1 MKIIDIFEEINRTG
15 KGSTA
20 VVGWGR
26 GMGHK
31 GHMFLA
37 SAVVTKAKETGA
49 DPYFVVSR
57 TVGIDDP
64 IKPEEKLAIYKKVFP
79 SSANIFQVATDEMPD
94 LTRVLRDLNKQGYN
108 KAVVVVGA
116 DQVNALSYV
125 KNYNGKADKAGNIPY
140 NFDSLEVI
148 ARQEVTSDPSSKE
161 EGPRATPMRQVL
173 LDPSKTDAEKFAVWR
188 DAMNPELSD
197 AEVRDLM
204 NKAEQRMKT
213 EFAPK
218 AKKAKK
224 ESTDVEEAKRR
235 KTKKKSKVNRIP
247 YWGYYYGGS
256 SESGSEA
263 GGGDGGESVKEAWSE
278 KYKKS
283 INCNNPKG
291 FSQRAHCAG
300 RTESAGINE
309 VADQPYRY
317 MLTKKTDSGNWY
329 IFETDNGVRMVVSAT
344 LDPLPNGT
352 FSTEIAFSEH
362 DAKSMDL
369 TGKGDAFRIFAT
381 VGAIVKEF
389 LRSGKSNAEITEIYF
404 TGKTKEPSRIKLYD
418 MIAKNINRF
427 LPNFEFKNTVDQG
440 GEKYYHFKKV
450 ATVSESQISENFAD
464 GKGPGKPGDS
474 QRHGIPKG
482 ATIAQLEKAAKAPGR
497 KGQLA
502 RWQLNMRRG
511 KKKVNENVVDVEENK
526 VAEDYKDAAKY
537 AAGAHVGQTRSGGKP
552 YISHPVRVAN
562 LVRKYKDSKELDKL
576 LSAAFLHDTIEDT
589 DTTEEQLR
597 KMFGDLVATLV
608 KELTSDKEKIE
619 KLGKEEYL
627 TQKMINMS
635 SWGLVIK
642 LADRLDNVADIKTA
656 KTPEWRQRY
665 RTETENILTQLE
677 QNRELSGT
685 HKNIIAAIRGKL
697 AEIDESYINEAD
709 EDTVK
714 PLVYLDM
721 DGVLADFFGEWAK
734 LDGKDHYKDI
744 GNTEAALQMVRE
756 HPTFW
761 IDLDVLPGAKQ
772 LIATVIKHYGEYRI
786 CSKQL
791 EGDPRCRAGKIAW
804 IKTHL
809 ADMPPKEIH
818 IVDEKTPFAV
828 DANGNPNILVDDY
841 GKNVVAWKAAGG
853 IAIKYDSNDYNDALK
868 LLVSLSK
875 V

>member
-1 MKIIDIFEEINRTG
+1 MKIIDIFEEITRTG
-15 KGSTA
+15 KGNAA

-26 GMGHK
+26 GMGHR

-94 LTRVLRDLNKQGYN
+94 LTRVLRDLNRQGYD

-148 ARQEVTSDPSSKE
+148 ARQEVTSDPGSQE

-173 LDPSKTDAEKFAVWR
+173 LDPTKTDAEKFTVWR
-188 DAMNPELSD
+188 DAMSPELSD
-197 AEVRDLM
+197 AEVRELM

-213 EFAPK
+213 EFAS
-218 AKKAKK
+218 KKKVK
-224 ESTDVEEAKRR
+224 EAKRR
-235 KTKKKSKVNRIP
+235 KAKKSKKKSYRNP
-247 YWGYYYGGS
+247 YYGYYYGNS
-256 SESGSEA
+256 NDTSGET
-263 GGGDGGESVKEAWSE
+263 GGGDGGGGESVKEAWSE

-329 IFETDNGVRMVVSAT
+329 MFETDNGIRMVVSAT

-352 FSTEIAFSEH
+352 FSTEIAFSEY
-362 DAKSMDL
+362 DAKNMDI

-381 VGAIVKEF
+381 VGTIVKEF
-389 LRSGKSNAEITEIYF
+389 LRSGKPNAEITEIYF
-404 TGKTKEPSRIKLYD
+404 TGKTNEPSRIKLYD

-427 LPNFEFKNTVDQG
+427 LINFEFKNTVG
-440 GEKYYHFKKV
+440 NAREKYYHFKKIST
-450 ATVSESQISENFAD
+450 ASESQISENFAD
-464 GKGPGKPGDS
+464 GKGPGRAGDS
-474 QRHGIPKG
+474 QRQGIPKG
-482 ATIAQLEKAAKAPGR
+482 ATIAQLEKAAKASGR

-511 KKKVNENVVDVEENK
+511 KKKANETVADIEENK
-526 VAEDYKDAAKY
+526 VAEDYKDAARY
-537 AAGAHVGQTRSGGKP
+537 AAGAHAGQTRSGGKP

-562 LVRKYKDSKELDKL
+562 LVRKYKDSKQLDKL

-589 DTTEEQLR
+589 DTSEEQLR

-619 KLGKEEYL
+619 KLGKAEYL

-685 HKNIIAAIRGKL
+685 HKKIIQAIRGKL
-697 AEIDESYINEAD
+697 AEIDESYVNEAN
-709 EDTVK
+709 EDPVK

-809 ADMPPKEIH
+809 ADMLPKEIH

-828 DANGNPNILVDDY
+828 DVNGNPNILVDDY
-841 GKNVVAWKAAGG
+841 GKNIIAWKAAGG
-853 IAIKYDSNDYNDALK
+853 IAIKYDSNNYNDALK